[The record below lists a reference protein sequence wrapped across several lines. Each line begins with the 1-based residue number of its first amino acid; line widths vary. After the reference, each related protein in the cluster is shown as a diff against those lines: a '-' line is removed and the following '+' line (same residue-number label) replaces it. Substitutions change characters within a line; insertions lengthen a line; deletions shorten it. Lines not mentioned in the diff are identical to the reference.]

1 MDEIKR
7 FDKGSFNDYVDQIL
21 PFFDHHLPIVDK
33 RRHVR
38 YPLPFVPVDNSKIIP
53 PPFHIT
59 PNSDARRWK
68 NLGGQ

>member
-33 RRHVR
+33 RGHFR
-38 YPLPFVPVDNSKIIP
+38 YHLPFVHRDNSKISLP
-53 PPFHIT
+53 PPEKTQFYSEYIQTHFT
-59 PNSDARRWK
+59 
-68 NLGGQ
+68 